1 MKKPNR
7 SEYGYSKKTGWKHER
22 NRDLYDAALLEWY
35 NQPRKTGKVRIRPI
49 HGSWNEILKYFDS
62 SNPQRSQGAFCR
74 WANLN
79 PASFSSKKVKL
90 LGDDLERFILE
101 WVAKFKEVENG

>member
-1 MKKPNR
+1 MKKPQK
-7 SEYGYSKKTGWKHER
+7 EDYGWNEETGWTLGGKAKFKS
-22 NRDLYDAALLEWY
+22 DI
-35 NQPRKTGKVRIRPI
+35 KTWEIARPKGKVRIHPI
-49 HGSWNEILKYFDS
+49 HESWVEILKYFDS

-74 WANLN
+74 WANIK
-79 PASFSSKKVKL
+79 PASFSSKKVKP